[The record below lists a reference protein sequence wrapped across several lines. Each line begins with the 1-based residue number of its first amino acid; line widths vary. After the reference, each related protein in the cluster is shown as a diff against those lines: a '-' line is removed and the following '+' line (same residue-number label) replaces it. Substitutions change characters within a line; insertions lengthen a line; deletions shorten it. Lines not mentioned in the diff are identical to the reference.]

1 MNFNTNEVEAIFNF
15 EVVPSEISAQVQ
27 KNYAG
32 VLIFEN
38 GYVFVNFSTN
48 YFWVKSTDGII
59 SFPVEMLDSMVPT
72 ENTSNNISYSIACAY
87 KLEGNQLR
95 RISGCDCN

>member
-1 MNFNTNEVEAIFNF
+1 
-15 EVVPSEISAQVQ
+15 
-27 KNYAG
+27 
-32 VLIFEN
+32 
-38 GYVFVNFSTN
+38 
-48 YFWVKSTDGII
+48 
-59 SFPVEMLDSMVPT
+59 MLDSMVPT